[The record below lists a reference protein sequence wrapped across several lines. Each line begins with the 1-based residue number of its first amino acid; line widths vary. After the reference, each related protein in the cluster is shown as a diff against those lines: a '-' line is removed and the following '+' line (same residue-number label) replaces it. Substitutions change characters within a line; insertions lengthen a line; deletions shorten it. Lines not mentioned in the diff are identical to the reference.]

1 MEKEG
6 WKEILFMSD
15 FNHLIGQNVKIEVSG
30 ETELCGKLIDAG
42 LDILV
47 IYNKQY
53 YYLPFAHI
61 QRIKPDPE
69 MVYDWDVTFHP
80 EATIKYIFRYDI
92 LSKSLNECKRNLR
105 MP

>member
-1 MEKEG
+1 
-6 WKEILFMSD
+6 MSE

-30 ETELCGKLIDAG
+30 EMELCGKLIDAG

-53 YYLPFAHI
+53 YFLPFAHV

-69 MVYDWDVTFHP
+69 TVYNWDVTFHP
-80 EATIKYIFRYDI
+80 EPPLNHFQEPYPFE
-92 LSKSLNECKRNLR
+92 KS
-105 MP
+105 